1 MTDLTRQLGDLKK
14 ATASDEM
21 PRCGCC
27 AGYLRLCKL
36 VRATLESFDLAPD
49 EIALAIQQYRE
60 RETTYGSPE
69 HEAHA

>member
-1 MTDLTRQLGDLKK
+1 MTDLTQRLRALRA

-21 PRCGCC
+21 PSCGCC

-36 VRATLESFDLAPD
+36 VRVTLESFELAPE

-60 RETTYGSPE
+60 RETPYGSPE
-69 HEAHA
+69 HEARI